1 MSANKIA
8 ETSTSTGTGSFT
20 LDGAWS
26 QAGTFNTGNR
36 TFNSFFGLTQYFPYM
51 IQDTAGNW
59 EKGRG
64 YLSAASTLV
73 RAYVLDNSLGTQA
86 LINFPSG
93 SKLVMVPTEADS
105 LGIDNINNV
114 NWWQSPIATGTKTTQ
129 ALTANQLWLN
139 TLFIPRPMLIQ
150 SVGVNVTTAVAS
162 TNVRLG
168 LYNLTKQPDGGNT
181 YDTIFPLIADFG
193 TIDSGTTGNKS
204 ISANLKLGR
213 GVYFSAFISN
223 GAPTLTASSSAY
235 SPLNGVGSMGDPNSR
250 YLSTNAA
257 YFTALPTVTPNA
269 MTGQGGSL
277 GPTMF
282 FRGTAL

>member
-8 ETSTSTGTGSFT
+8 ETSTSTGTGNFT

-26 QAGTFNTGNR
+26 QSGTFNTGNR
-36 TFNSFFGLTQYFPYM
+36 TFNSFYGLTQYFPYM

-64 YLSAASTLV
+64 YLSASNVLA

-86 LINFPSG
+86 LINFGAG
-93 SKLVMVPTEADS
+93 SKLVMVPTEADIF
-105 LGIDNINNV
+105 GADNINNV

-139 TLFIPRPMLIQ
+139 TIVIPRPMLIQ
-150 SVGVNVTTAVAS
+150 AVGVNVTTAVAS
-162 TNVRLG
+162 TSVRLG

-181 YDTIFPLIADFG
+181 YDSIFPLIADFG
-193 TIDSGTTGNKS
+193 TIDSSSTGNKS
-204 ISANLKLGR
+204 ISTSLKLGK
-213 GVYFSAFISN
+213 GTYFSAFISN
-223 GAPTLTASSSAY
+223 GAPTITASTSAY
-235 SPLNGVGSMGDPNSR
+235 IPVNGVGSMGDPISR
-250 YLSTNAA
+250 LLSTNAA

-269 MTGQGGSL
+269 MTSQGGGL
-277 GPTMF
+277 GLTMF
-282 FRGTAL
+282 FKGTAL